1 MDSDDNSKIVSES
14 NSTIYIKKKIMIT
27 LSWFQELKL
36 NLIFENQL
44 ISFLMLTE
52 ENQIVSK

>member
-14 NSTIYIKKKIMIT
+14 NSAIYIKKKIMIT